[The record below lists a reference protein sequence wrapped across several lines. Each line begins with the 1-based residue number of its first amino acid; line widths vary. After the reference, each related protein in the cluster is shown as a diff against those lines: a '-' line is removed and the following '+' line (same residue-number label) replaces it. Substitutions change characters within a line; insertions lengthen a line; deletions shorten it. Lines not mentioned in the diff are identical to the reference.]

1 MIILKCSC
9 GSKDLR
15 VRDMEPTCM
24 TCGEVLALSCSACG
38 EIIEYEELRW
48 EEIQEE

>member
-24 TCGEVLALSCSACG
+24 TCGEILAVACSTCG
-38 EIIEYEELRW
+38 ELVEYEDLMY
-48 EEIQEE
+48 EEVKE